1 MIDDNPQAL
10 LLSGYHALSQQAWA
24 DYLVHSCERY
34 QWHTIALPARYFSWR
49 MRGAPLSLSAQ
60 NDPLL
65 HQSYQLLVATSSID
79 LAVVQSIYP
88 ALRQVPSILYF
99 HENQFA
105 YPSDNQPKAVIDW
118 QMVNLYAALRAD
130 ALVFNSDYNRQSFL
144 SGVAAL
150 VKKLPDLVPKQLCE
164 GLAQKAQVVPVAI
177 SAPRRDQATKPVKS
191 PWRLLW
197 NHRWEWDKGPE
208 LLLAIV
214 TKLVERNFPFKLILT
229 GQQFRTIP
237 SALRE
242 LCERFPDYLEHSGY
256 VESRQGYHALLQQ
269 ADIVLST
276 AIHEFQGIAIME
288 AVSHGCIPL
297 LPDRLSYPEFFAQPY
312 LYQHSASI
320 EQQAFSA
327 VTRLEAW
334 REQGLPELPALEGFY
349 EASLVERYRQCF
361 CAERIAVK
369 PD

>member
-1 MIDDNPQAL
+1 M
-10 LLSGYHALSQQAWA
+10 
-24 DYLVHSCERY
+24 
-34 QWHTIALPARYFSWR
+34 
-49 MRGAPLSLSAQ
+49 
-60 NDPLL
+60 
-65 HQSYQLLVATSSID
+65 
-79 LAVVQSIYP
+79 
-88 ALRQVPSILYF
+88 
-99 HENQFA
+99 
-105 YPSDNQPKAVIDW
+105 
-118 QMVNLYAALRAD
+118 
-130 ALVFNSDYNRQSFL
+130 
-144 SGVAAL
+144 
-150 VKKLPDLVPKQLCE
+150 
-164 GLAQKAQVVPVAI
+164 
-177 SAPRRDQATKPVKS
+177 
-191 PWRLLW
+191 
-197 NHRWEWDKGPE
+197 
-208 LLLAIV
+208 
-214 TKLVERNFPFKLILT
+214 TKLVERNFPFKMILT

-242 LCERFPDYLEHSGY
+242 LCARFPDYLEHSGY